1 MIICFLLKI
10 LYICNK
16 LSYMIKT
23 TVVDKEKKG
32 KINWLFPDENKADM
46 DITVEDFRQM
56 VQEAEKGEGMSLPA
70 YKEKMNVWWQN
81 HL

>member
-1 MIICFLLKI
+1 MSNSKDNA
-10 LYICNK
+10 YICNI
-16 LSYMIKT
+16 LSNMIKT
-23 TVVDKEKKG
+23 TVDKEKKG
-32 KINWLFPDENKADM
+32 KINWLFPDENQTDM

-56 VQEAEKGEGMSLPA
+56 VREAEKGEGMSLPA

>member
-1 MIICFLLKI
+1 MMNTI
-10 LYICNK
+10 
-16 LSYMIKT
+16 
-23 TVVDKEKKG
+23 VDKTKKE
-32 KINWLFPDENKADM
+32 KINWLFPDENQTDM

-56 VQEAEKGEGMSLPA
+56 MREAEKGDGISLSA